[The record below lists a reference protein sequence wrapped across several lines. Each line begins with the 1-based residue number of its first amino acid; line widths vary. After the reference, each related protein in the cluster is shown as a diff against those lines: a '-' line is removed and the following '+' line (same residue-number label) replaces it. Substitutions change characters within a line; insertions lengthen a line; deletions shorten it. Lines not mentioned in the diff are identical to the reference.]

1 MIGLNRPSYWVFRM
15 ANKNLLD
22 EISDKV
28 ASLLPKAEALGSEM
42 KDELNAKI
50 QNAIKSSLESLDIVT
65 REEFNAQAS
74 MLARAEA
81 RVADLEARVTEL
93 TSKET

>member
-1 MIGLNRPSYWVFRM
+1 MIGFDSPSYWVFGM

>member
-1 MIGLNRPSYWVFRM
+1 M

-65 REEFNAQAS
+65 REEFNAQAA

-81 RVADLEARVTEL
+81 KVADLEARVTEL

>member
-1 MIGLNRPSYWVFRM
+1 M

-65 REEFNAQAS
+65 REEFNAQAA

>member
-1 MIGLNRPSYWVFRM
+1 M

-81 RVADLEARVTEL
+81 RVADLEAKVTVL

>member
-1 MIGLNRPSYWVFRM
+1 MT
-15 ANKNLLD
+15 NKNLLD

>member
-1 MIGLNRPSYWVFRM
+1 M

>member
-1 MIGLNRPSYWVFRM
+1 M

-22 EISDKV
+22 EISDKL

-65 REEFNAQAS
+65 REEFNAQAA